1 MSLYTHPSYR
11 AMAEAIIARA
21 EKDGDAFPG
30 IVPHDNPAIMAMGYI
45 LAVAR
50 SKRTT
55 DDQWSCSL
63 QSFKDEPVEF
73 RVELTRKLQALNP
86 ALRASGG

>member
-1 MSLYTHPSYR
+1 MSLYTHPSFR

-63 QSFKDEPVEF
+63 QSFKDEPL
-73 RVELTRKLQALNP
+73 ELRGELIRKLQVLNP
-86 ALRASGG
+86 ALRAVVG